1 MMIFGIY
8 GLRNAGKTTL
18 LEKLTREL
26 VNDSYKVATVKY
38 ATVNISIDKEG
49 KDSWRH
55 KEAGAISV
63 CVTGKNETA
72 FIMESVNGFDDIIS
86 TLQNLS
92 HPDVILVEG
101 CEIEGVPKIA
111 IGDVEEREGTI
122 FRYDRYNDNL
132 PEIKT
137 YIKKAIDVEKIY
149 SKLPKTNCEKCGHNC
164 DEMSKLIMQGNK
176 TFKDCKSL
184 SDKPIY
190 VTVNGEEVV
199 MAKFAKD
206 LMAHTIFGTLSA
218 LKGINEIDDVRVM
231 IKKHEAWSEDKI
243 VSFKPIDTG
252 LTH

>member
-18 LEKLTREL
+18 LESLTREL
-26 VNDSYKVATVKY
+26 VNDGYKVATVKY
-38 ATVNISIDKEG
+38 ATVNISIDKKG

-55 KEAGAISV
+55 KEAGAIGV
-63 CVTGKNETA
+63 CVSGKNETA
-72 FIMESVNGFDDIIS
+72 FIMEAVSGFGDIIS

-101 CEIEGVPKIA
+101 CEIQDVPKIA
-111 IGDVEEREGTI
+111 VGDVEEREGTI
-122 FRYDRYNDNL
+122 FRYNNNL

-137 YIKKAIDVEKIY
+137 YIKESIEVEKIY
-149 SKLPKTNCEKCGHNC
+149 SKLPKTNCEKCGYNC
-164 DEMSKLIMQGNK
+164 EEMSKLIMQGHK
-176 TFKDCKSL
+176 TLKDCKSL

-190 VTVNGEEVV
+190 VTVNGEEVI

-218 LKGINEIDDVRVM
+218 LKGINEIDEVRIM
-231 IKKHEAWSEDKI
+231 IKKHEAWNEDKI
-243 VSFKPIDTG
+243 VSFKPVDTG

>member
-1 MMIFGIY
+1 MMVFGIY
-8 GLRNAGKTTL
+8 GLRDAGKTTL
-18 LEKLTREL
+18 LERLTRGL
-26 VNDSYKVATVKY
+26 VNDGYKVATVKY
-38 ATVNISIDKEG
+38 ATVDISIDKKG

-55 KEAGAISV
+55 KEAGAVSV
-63 CVTGKNETA
+63 CVSGKNETA
-72 FIMESVNGFDDIIS
+72 FIMETVSGFSDIIS

-101 CEIEGVPKIA
+101 CEIQGVPKIA

-122 FRYDRYNDNL
+122 FRYLIDNDTL

-137 YIKKAIDVEKIY
+137 YIKESIEFERVY
-149 SKLPKTNCEKCGHNC
+149 CKLPKTNCEKCGYNC
-164 DEMSKLIMQGNK
+164 KEMSKLIMQGHK
-176 TFKDCKSL
+176 TLKDCKSL

-218 LKGINEIDDVRVM
+218 LKGINEIDEVKVM
-231 IKKHEAWSEDKI
+231 IKKHEEWSEDKI

>member
-8 GLRNAGKTTL
+8 GLKNAGKTTF
-18 LEKLTREL
+18 LESLTRGL
-26 VNDSYKVATVKY
+26 VNDGYKVATVKY

-55 KEAGAISV
+55 KKAGAVSV
-63 CVTGKNETA
+63 CVSGKNETA
-72 FIMESVNGFDDIIS
+72 FIMEAVSGFSDIIS

-101 CEIEGVPKIA
+101 CEIQGVPKIA

-122 FRYDRYNDNL
+122 FRYKRDNDNL

-137 YIKKAIDVEKIY
+137 YIKESIEVEKIY
-149 SKLPKTNCEKCGHNC
+149 SKLPKINCEKCGHNC
-164 DEMSKLIMQGNK
+164 EEMSKLIMQGHKMLN
-176 TFKDCKSL
+176 DCKSL

-199 MAKFAKD
+199 MEKSAKD
-206 LMAHTIFGTLSA
+206 LMAHTIFSMLSA
-218 LKGINEIDDVRVM
+218 LKGINEIDEVRVM
-231 IKKHEAWSEDKI
+231 IKKHEAENK
-243 VSFKPIDTG
+243 VEKRR
-252 LTH
+252 

>member
-1 MMIFGIY
+1 MILGIY

-18 LEKLTREL
+18 LESLTREL

-55 KEAGAISV
+55 KKAGAISV
-63 CVTGKNETA
+63 CVSGKNETA
-72 FIMESVNGFDDIIS
+72 FIMEAVSGFDDIIS

-101 CEIEGVPKIA
+101 CEIQEVPKIA
-111 IGDVEEREGTI
+111 VGDVEEREKTV
-122 FRYDRYNDNL
+122 FRYNNNL
-132 PEIKT
+132 QEIKT
-137 YIKKAIDVEKIY
+137 YVEESIEVEKTY
-149 SKLPKTNCEKCGHNC
+149 SKLPKTNCGKCGYNC
-164 DEMSKLIMQGNK
+164 EEMSRLIMQGHK
-176 TFKDCKSL
+176 VLKDCKSL

-218 LKGINEIDDVRVM
+218 LKGVDEIDEVRIM
-231 IKKHEAWSEDKI
+231 IKKHEGWSEDKI
-243 VSFKPIDTG
+243 ISFKPVDTG

>member
-1 MMIFGIY
+1 MIIGIY

-18 LEKLTREL
+18 LESLTREL

-38 ATVNISIDKEG
+38 ATVDISIDKEG

-55 KEAGAISV
+55 KKAGAVSV
-63 CVTGKNETA
+63 CVSGKNETA
-72 FIMESVNGFDDIIS
+72 FITEGVSGFDDIIS

-101 CEIEGVPKIA
+101 CEVQEIPKIA
-111 IGDVEEREGTI
+111 VGDVEEREKTI
-122 FRYDRYNDNL
+122 FRYNNNL

-137 YIKKAIDVEKIY
+137 YIKESIEAEKIY
-149 SKLPKTNCEKCGHNC
+149 SKLPKTNCEKCGYNC
-164 DEMSKLIMQGNK
+164 EEMSKLIMQGHK
-176 TFKDCKSL
+176 TLKDCKSL

-218 LKGINEIDDVRVM
+218 LKGINEIDEVRIK
-231 IKKHEAWSEDKI
+231 IKKHETWNEDKI
-243 VSFKPIDTG
+243 VSFKPEGTG

>member
-8 GLRNAGKTTL
+8 GLKNAGKTTF
-18 LEKLTREL
+18 LESLTRGL
-26 VNDSYKVATVKY
+26 VNDGYKVATVKY
-38 ATVNISIDKEG
+38 ATVNISIDKKG

-55 KEAGAISV
+55 KEAGAVGV
-63 CVTGKNETA
+63 CVSGKNETA
-72 FIMESVNGFDDIIS
+72 FIMESVSGFGDITS

-101 CEIEGVPKIA
+101 CEIQGVPKIA

-137 YIKKAIDVEKIY
+137 YIKESIEVEKIY
-149 SKLPKTNCEKCGHNC
+149 SKLPKTNCEKCGYNC
-164 DEMSKLIMQGNK
+164 EEMSKLIMQGHK
-176 TFKDCKSL
+176 MLKDCKSL

-199 MAKFAKD
+199 MEKSAKD
-206 LMAHTIFGTLSA
+206 LMAQTIFSMLST
-218 LKGINEIDDVRVM
+218 LKGINEIDEVRVM
-231 IKKHEAWSEDKI
+231 IKKHEAENK
-243 VSFKPIDTG
+243 VEKRR
-252 LTH
+252 